1 MLVLLA
7 VRDNGRYRD
16 LGIWNWLWNARADVR
31 FWVCGAG
38 VAVASGGFFMTWVYE
53 AVASALLLGVYDVF
67 KKRSVNANAVIPVL
81 FIGVVCGA
89 ALWLPW
95 VVWSA
100 VGEAPHALLQVE
112 ALGWVD
118 HGRLFLKSTIVS
130 LSWVLSY
137 FALKHL
143 PVSLAGGI
151 RATGPFWTLLAAVVI
166 FSERPSGM
174 QWLGISVT
182 LLSFLG
188 LSFAGRR
195 EGFVFHRNRW
205 VFLMMGGTL
214 AGTVS
219 GLYDKYLMGTIGYQA
234 STVQA
239 WFSIYLVV
247 VMLPMMVGWLRNW
260 WPRGRFEW
268 RWSIP
273 LIGVSLLFADYLY
286 FEALRDEKAMISVVS
301 CLRRGGVLVSF
312 TAGYILFRER
322 NYRAKTP
329 CILGILLGVVLIVL
343 AR

>member
-1 MLVLLA
+1 MGGAKLWLVGSKSM
-7 VRDNGRYRD
+7 N
-16 LGIWNWLWNARADVR
+16 
-31 FWVCGAG
+31 
-38 VAVASGGFFMTWVYE
+38 WVYE
-53 AVASALLLGVYDVF
+53 AVASALFLGVYDVF
-67 KKRSVNANAVIPVL
+67 KKRSVNGNAVIPTL
-81 FIGVVCGA
+81 FLSVVFGA
-89 ALWLPW
+89 SLWLPW

-100 VGEAPHALLQVE
+100 VGETPMALLQVE
-112 ALGWVD
+112 QIGWVD
-118 HGRLFLKSTIVS
+118 HGRLFLKSFIVS
-130 LSWVLSY
+130 ISWVFSY

-166 FSERPSGM
+166 FSERPNGM
-174 QWLGISVT
+174 QWLGIAIT
-182 LLSFLG
+182 LASFLG
-188 LSFAGRR
+188 LSLAGRL
-195 EGFVFHRNRW
+195 EGFEFHRNKW
-205 VFLMMGGTL
+205 VFFMIGGTL

-247 VMLPMMVGWLRNW
+247 VMLPMMIGWWRSW
-260 WPRGRFEW
+260 WPRGEFQW

-273 LIGVSLLFADYLY
+273 MIGVTLLLADYLY
-286 FEALRDEKAMISVVS
+286 FEALREEEAMISVVS

-312 TAGYILFRER
+312 AAGYLLFKER

-329 CILGILLGVVLIVL
+329 CILGILLGVVVIIL